1 MLLLLLD
8 LKSACETFSQLIV
21 EIVLSHTFP
30 GLLFHVNVIF
40 AVQNIKK
47 NPHQCDI
54 TTVSF

>member
-8 LKSACETFSQLIV
+8 LKSARETLSQLIA

-47 NPHQCDI
+47 AH
-54 TTVSF
+54 TTAI